1 MASAGQG
8 PNLFLHLAGS
18 LLLLG
23 LALLPAGAQ
32 QTTGSIVGTVKDQEG
47 AVVNTAKVKATN
59 VDTGFTRMA
68 PVNGYGEFRIDYLP
82 VGKYTVQAEAA
93 SFERYVQ
100 KNLALDVDQTLSL
113 DIKLVVGAQTDT
125 VTVTEAPP
133 QVNTSDAVLGRT
145 IEPDEV
151 IGLPLVNRNAYT
163 ELSLTPGVMANSSSV
178 TQNPSGT
185 PNFTVGL
192 PSEDV
197 QVNGS
202 LDSGNGTVAF
212 YLDGGNNITGMRNY
226 GNPAPNPDAIEEI
239 RVDTNAFAAE
249 YGQFS
254 GAVVSVIT
262 KSGTNQFHGSLFEF
276 NRNTDFN
283 AYTWSIPAPKFKAPY
298 HRNNFG
304 GTFGGPI
311 KHDKSFFFF
320 SYAGLRQIQGANGHR
335 RYGAHGCRAP
345 GRLYRG
351 HDPDHPYLHAGHQA
365 CGREPGEW
373 SKRRPR
379 LPGSYPLLPPGIAS
393 RPLSLD
399 PTAAN
404 LLNVNNKIGVS
415 IPLPNGTQVTKTGG
429 ATYATIYNTPTDSD
443 EYLGKYDESIGNKD
457 HVGVTYFFIKTKS
470 TPSGGG
476 NVNWTGDQSA
486 AAQTNANI
494 SDVHTFSPNPGQSNL
509 AHVHAG
515 HGRTQDDPCDRP
527 GQPNPRAVS
536 ARTSSSRDRP
546 HCPN

>member
-1 MASAGQG
+1 MNSNSQRRQSMAFTSQK
-8 PNLFLHLAGS
+8 PNLFFPLAAF

-23 LALLPAGAQ
+23 LAIPCAVAQ
-32 QTTGSIVGTVKDQEG
+32 QTTGTIVGTVKDQQG
-47 AVVNTAKVKATN
+47 AVVNTAKVTATN
-59 VDTGFTRMA
+59 VNTGFTRMA

-82 VGKYTVQAEAA
+82 VGKYIVQADAA
-93 SFERYVQ
+93 TFEHYVQ

-113 DIKLVVGAQTDT
+113 DIKLVVGAQTMT

-133 QVNTSDAVLGRT
+133 QVNTTDAVLGRT

-226 GNPAPNPDAIEEI
+226 GNPAPNPDAIEET
-239 RVDTNAFAAE
+239 RVDTNAFAAQ
-249 YGQFS
+249 YGEFS

-262 KSGTNQFHGSLFEF
+262 KSGTNKFHGGVFEF

-283 AYTWSIPAPKFKAPY
+283 AYPWSIPAPTFKAPY

-320 SYAGLRQIQGANGHR
+320 SYAGLRQIQGSTVT
-335 RYGAHGCRAP
+335 GAVVPTAAERL

-351 HDPDHPYLHAGHQA
+351 HPEHAYLHAGPTAQ
-365 CGREPGEW
+365 
-373 SKRRPR
+373 
-379 LPGSYPLLPPGIAS
+379 LPP
-393 RPLSLD
+393 
-399 PTAAN
+399 T
-404 LLNVNNKIGVS
+404 
-415 IPLPNGTQVTKTGG
+415 
-429 ATYATIYNTPTDSD
+429 
-443 EYLGKYDESIGNKD
+443 
-457 HVGVTYFFIKTKS
+457 
-470 TPSGGG
+470 
-476 NVNWTGDQSA
+476 W
-486 AAQTNANI
+486 
-494 SDVHTFSPNPGQSNL
+494 
-509 AHVHAG
+509 
-515 HGRTQDDPCDRP
+515 
-527 GQPNPRAVS
+527 
-536 ARTSSSRDRP
+536 
-546 HCPN
+546 